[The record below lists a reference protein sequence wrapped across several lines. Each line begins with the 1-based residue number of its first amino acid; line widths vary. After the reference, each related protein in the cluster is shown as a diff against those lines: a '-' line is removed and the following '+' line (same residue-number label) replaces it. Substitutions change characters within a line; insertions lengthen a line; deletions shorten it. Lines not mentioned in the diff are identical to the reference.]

1 MKAKKSVIAN
11 LAGEIPSKAFL
22 FIASIYLARE
32 LSIDDFGSWNI
43 ILAFIT
49 YALLISDWGMT
60 QFGVR
65 EIAANGSHHDRVLF
79 QVIKTRLMMQLPLAL
94 IFLILASLTYDTDL
108 FWPIIYIYPA
118 IIVSTFFLDWYFKAT
133 AQLGYSASMRFI
145 SSLIFL
151 IAILLPPY
159 MGKMSLEYITLSK
172 SFSFL
177 IFMITGLIFFYFFI
191 DKTFMKRIPKK
202 IIIAKHKISD
212 GWYLASSFLFSR
224 LYFSADII
232 IMGLLTSKHEVGIYA
247 GIVLIYN
254 IFTTVRGIIIS
265 ALSPHFAK
273 TLNDLENLK
282 KMLIS
287 WTVLAILLALILLI
301 LGFFWGE
308 ALIVFVLG
316 EQYLSKES
324 FNVLIVLLVT
334 LLILSINTMFPNLV
348 ILIGESKKYQKVTFY
363 AVLSNIG
370 LNFLVIPLYGMVGAA
385 LTTLLAE
392 VIVAIGAMKIFY
404 KYYNEKTQKVD
415 NGFNN

>member
-11 LAGEIPSKAFL
+11 LIGEIPSKAFL

-32 LSIDDFGSWNI
+32 LSVDDFGSWNI

-65 EIAANGSHHDRVLF
+65 EIAANRSHHDRVLF
-79 QVIKTRLMMQLPLAL
+79 QVIKTRLVMQVPLV
-94 IFLILASLTYDTDL
+94 FVFFSLVFMTYGTDL

-118 IIVSTFFLDWYFKAT
+118 IVVSVFFIDWYFKAT
-133 AQLGYSASMRFI
+133 AQLGYSASMSFI

-151 IAILLPPY
+151 IAVLFSPY
-159 MGKMSLEYITLSK
+159 MGEMNLEYVTLAK
-172 SFSFL
+172 SFSFI
-177 IFMITGLIFFYFFI
+177 IFMIIGIVFYYFLI
-191 DKTFMKRIPKK
+191 DKTFMKH
-202 IIIAKHKISD
+202 IIKEVFVIKHKVYD

-224 LYFSADII
+224 LYFSADIVI
-232 IMGLLTSKHEVGIYA
+232 LGLLTSKHEVGIYA

-254 IFTTVRGIIIS
+254 IFTTLRGIVIS
-265 ALSPHFAK
+265 ALSPHFARS
-273 TLNDLENLK
+273 LDHLENLK
-282 KMLIS
+282 KMLLS
-287 WTVLAILLALILLI
+287 WSLLAGLLALILLL
-301 LGFFWGE
+301 LGFFYGKE
-308 ALIVFVLG
+308 LIVFVLG

-324 FNVLIVLLVT
+324 FNVLIILSVT
-334 LLILSINTMFPNLV
+334 LVILSINTMFPNLV

-404 KYYNEKTQKVD
+404 IHYIKMD
-415 NGFNN
+415 RSFG